1 MTKCHIILLYF
12 HIVGMPVKNITNKR
26 FRKNRK
32 THINRNNKN
41 KSNNNGG
48 NKTMKKMNCSPVVK
62 KTPVK
67 NSCLPE
73 DILLTIKREYNNNHP
88 ENPIKTNHFTEI
100 WNELKNRLD
109 CKKEDCWLKEIR
121 DTKLRQEIDEMVFA
135 PDHPPEWKHNPDEWL
150 SNYDIIDVLKQ
161 YEKTFHYF
169 KFIEPTPIDF
179 DDKPRDMYGSC
190 VNEDLCKFDLKPFIK
205 KNITKIGIIFNLD
218 KHNESGSHWVSLFI
232 DLDDK
237 FILYFDSAADI
248 IQPEIAK
255 LVDRILKQGSRLGIH
270 LDYEKEKKPFEHQM
284 GNTECGMYSLYFIIT
299 LLTSK
304 TGYGEPL
311 VGYNEKK
318 QYFNSKRIPDDYVFK
333 MRNMY
338 FNSGGEE

>member
-1 MTKCHIILLYF
+1 
-12 HIVGMPVKNITNKR
+12 MPIKNTRNKR

-32 THINRNNKN
+32 THRKKNNKYTHYEN
-41 KSNNNGG
+41 KN
-48 NKTMKKMNCSPVVK
+48 NKTIKNMNCSPSVK

-73 DILLTIKREYNNNHP
+73 DILLTIKIEYNTNHP

-121 DTKLRQEIDEMVFA
+121 DTKLRKEIDEMIFA
-135 PDHPPEWKHNPDEWL
+135 PDQPPEWKNNPDEWL

-161 YEKTFHYF
+161 YQKTYRNF

-179 DDKPRDMYGSC
+179 DDKPTDRYGSC
-190 VNEDLCKFDLKPFIK
+190 VTEELCKFDFKSYIK

-248 IQPEIAK
+248 IQPEIAE
-255 LVDRILKQGSRLGIH
+255 LVERISKQGSQLGIE
-270 LDYEKEKKPFEHQM
+270 LQYKQENKPFEHQM

-299 LLTSK
+299 LLTGK
-304 TGYGEPL
+304 TGDGKPL
-311 VGYNEKK
+311 VGYKEKK
-318 QYFNSKRIPDDYVFK
+318 QYFIDKRIPDEYVFK
-333 MRNMY
+333 HRNIY

>member
-1 MTKCHIILLYF
+1 
-12 HIVGMPVKNITNKR
+12 MPLKSKKNNQ

-32 THINRNNKN
+32 THRKKNNKYTHYENKNNKN
-41 KSNNNGG
+41 NKN
-48 NKTMKKMNCSPVVK
+48 NKTNKTIKKMNCSPAVK

-73 DILLTIKREYNNNHP
+73 DILITIKNEYNTNHP

-109 CKKEDCWLKEIR
+109 CKKEDCWLKEIS
-121 DTKLRQEIDEMVFA
+121 DTKLRKEIDEMIFA
-135 PDHPPEWKHNPDEWL
+135 PDQPPEWKNNPDEWL

-161 YEKTFHYF
+161 YEKDNKKF

-179 DDKPRDMYGSC
+179 DDTPSDMYGSC
-190 VNEDLCKFDLKPFIK
+190 VTEELCKFDLKQYIK
-205 KNITKIGIIFNLD
+205 KRKTKIGIIFNLD

-248 IQPEIAK
+248 IQPEIQE
-255 LVDRILKQGSRLGIH
+255 LVDLILKQASELGIH
-270 LDYEKEKKPFEHQM
+270 LEYEKDNEPFEHQM

-299 LLTSK
+299 LLTGK
-304 TGYGEPL
+304 TGEGIKLNDYK
-311 VGYNEKK
+311 EKK
-318 QYFNSKRIPDDYVFK
+318 QYFNSNRIPDEFVFK
-333 MRNMY
+333 YRNIY